1 MSKKKSEPETFTKP
15 EPQPVHAEDQDIIK
29 SLLFAQ
35 VERPRHLA
43 DVRIVNV
50 FDNRY
55 RINLWVRLEEN
66 GLEKQKIA
74 ASYFVRY
81 DGETLEIRA

>member
-1 MSKKKSEPETFTKP
+1 MSKKRNEPEPFTKP
-15 EPQPVHAEDQDIIK
+15 EPPPVHSEDQDVIK

-35 VERPRHLA
+35 VERPRGLT

-55 RINLWVRLEEN
+55 RINLWVKLEEN

-74 ASYFVRY
+74 ASYFARY